1 MDAAGNQILSQL
13 YAKLPARQVL
23 VGVEAVV
30 QPSRRRGV
38 LVEHQR
44 ILQAL
49 LAGDEDGSHAMIMA
63 HLGATHALVR
73 PSH

>member
-13 YAKLPARQVL
+13 YAKLRARQVL